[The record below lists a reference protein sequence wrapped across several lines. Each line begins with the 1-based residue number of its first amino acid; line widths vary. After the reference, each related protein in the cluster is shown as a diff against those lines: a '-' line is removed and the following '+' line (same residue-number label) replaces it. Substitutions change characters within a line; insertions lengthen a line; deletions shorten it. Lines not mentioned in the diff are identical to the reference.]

1 MNYSNADLIIG
12 LEKARQ
18 IATEKK
24 SAQAY
29 AVFETEIASM
39 FTSVSEICSQT
50 NAAELAWHKDIGE
63 TSDAV
68 KKARN
73 AYLKWLD
80 MVINALPGADL
91 VRWERSNATPDQIEV
106 SLERMISTIDDHKEN
121 LKFAAAALSEL
132 TPIQELLDKELDE
145 DRETLRAYRNL
156 VARKNEAKS
165 KARELFYRFRRF
177 VRRDCGMDSV
187 EYGQLKDRAIR
198 KAREEQLP
206 PVEAPKQ

>member
-29 AVFETEIASM
+29 AVFETEIASI

-50 NAAELAWHKDIGE
+50 NAAEIAWHKDIGE
-63 TSDAV
+63 TGDAV

-73 AYLKWLD
+73 MYLKWLD
-80 MVINALPGADL
+80 VVLAALPGADL
-91 VRWERSNATPDQIEV
+91 VRWERSNATPDEIEV
-106 SLERMISTIDDHKEN
+106 SLERMISTIDDNKEKLN
-121 LKFAAAALSEL
+121 FAAAALAEL

-156 VARKNEAKS
+156 VARKNEVKS
-165 KARELFYRFRRF
+165 KARELFFRFRRF

-206 PVEAPKQ
+206 SAETPKQ